1 MKNGSVYYDEEDI
14 IHVAGQ
20 VFTGG
25 FDTVRSGLLLWI
37 FSHVTVLQATMT
49 LSTFLLVL
57 VLHPEIQKKAQ
68 AEIDQ
73 MLKGALPTFED
84 QESLPYVTAVFKEAL
99 RWKPVAP
106 LG

>member
-1 MKNGSVYYDEEDI
+1 MLLGKFSQVGSTQYV
-14 IHVAGQ
+14 Q
-20 VFTGG
+20 VCF
-25 FDTVRSGLLLWI
+25 FWI
-37 FSHVTVLQATMT
+37 FSRITALQSTMT

-57 VLHPEIQKKAQ
+57 VLHPEIQNKAQ

-99 RWKPVAP
+99 RWKPVFP
-106 LG
+106 FG